1 MSNVKVVL
9 LISALVSLTGCAGVV
24 SLHPLAVPNGKET
37 VFDPALLGTWEEVK
51 TPRDG
56 AKTRYTVARAESG
69 YSVVADPDQITGTFH
84 LIKADNRTLLDV
96 YYPSKTGHPAVHL
109 FFKLRLEKDTAWVA
123 EMDSGWLQDQI
134 RSSALLRH
142 EVLAE
147 DGDQVVLT
155 ASPAEL
161 RRYLLPYAAD
171 ARSFG
176 GEIELRRIK

>member
-1 MSNVKVVL
+1 M
-9 LISALVSLTGCAGVV
+9 
-24 SLHPLAVPNGKET
+24 
-37 VFDPALLGTWEEVK
+37 
-51 TPRDG
+51 
-56 AKTRYTVARAESG
+56 
-69 YSVVADPDQITGTFH
+69 
-84 LIKADNRTLLDV
+84 
-96 YYPSKTGHPAVHL
+96 
-109 FFKLRLEKDTAWVA
+109 A

-171 ARSFG
+171 DRSFG